1 MPEILDKIF
10 GEWQDSLKP
19 KHFEPVIENAGSVM
33 QVGDGVALVS
43 GLSDAFI
50 GEVVQFEAGLEG
62 FVLSLGSGFVGVVLL
77 GEDKDVREGDLVKRT
92 GRVLSVPFTPHLLGR
107 VIDPLGN
114 PVDGKPAPKTLKYIP
129 LESQAPS
136 VIDREPVHQPMQ
148 TGIKVIDALF
158 PIGRGQ
164 RELIIGDRQT
174 GKTAIAI
181 DAILNQKDENII
193 CIYVGIAQKSSTM
206 AGIIKTLREY
216 GALDY
221 TIVVATLADQPPA
234 TRYIAPYVGCSIGE
248 EFMRSGKHVLIIYDD
263 LSKHADSYRELALL
277 LRRPPGR
284 EAYPGD
290 IFYLHSRLLE
300 RAAKLH
306 SNLGGG
312 SLTAL
317 PIIETQAGDVSQYI
331 PTNLISITD
340 GQIYLE
346 KELFNEGIRPAVNV
360 GLSVSR
366 VGGNAQIPTMKKV
379 GGTLKLDLS
388 QYNDLKAF
396 AQFGAEL
403 DPVTQRKL
411 SRGERL
417 VELLKQPQYQP
428 MKVGEQVM
436 ILAAYSQGALDSL
449 PRSVV
454 PDFEKA
460 MVVEMRAARPD
471 LITQLSASP
480 KLTDNHKE
488 TIGELIDKTLPKMR
502 AKG

>member
-1 MPEILDKIF
+1 MSEFLEKIF
-10 GEWQDSLKP
+10 GNWQDQLQKL
-19 KHFEPVIENAGSVM
+19 EILPVIENAGLVST
-33 QVGDGVALVS
+33 VGDGVAQVR

-50 GEVVQFEAGLEG
+50 GEVLEFEGGIQG
-62 FVLSLGSGFVGVVLL
+62 FVLSLTPDSVGVVLL
-77 GEDKDVREGDLVKRT
+77 GEDKHVREGDRVSRT
-92 GRVLSVPFTPHLLGR
+92 GKVLSIPYCANLIGR
-107 VIDPLGN
+107 VIDPLGA
-114 PVDGKPAPKTLKYIP
+114 PIDGKPAPVPTKYLA
-129 LESQAPS
+129 LETKAPS

-181 DAILNQKDENII
+181 DAILNQKKENVI

-206 AGIIKTLREY
+206 AGIIKRLRDY
-216 GALDY
+216 DALDY

-234 TRYIAPYVGCSIGE
+234 TRYIAPYVGCAIGE
-248 EFMRSGKHVLIIYDD
+248 ELMKSGKHVLIIYDD
-263 LSKHADSYRELALL
+263 LSKHADAYRELALL

-306 SNLGGG
+306 RDHGGG

-346 KELFNEGIRPAVNV
+346 KELFHEGIRPAVNV

-366 VGGNAQIPTMKKV
+366 VGGNAQTPSMKKV

-403 DPVTQRKL
+403 DPVTQKKL

-428 MKVGEQVM
+428 MSVGEQIL
-436 ILAAYSQGALDSL
+436 ILAAYSLGSLDNI
-449 PRSVV
+449 PKNQV
-454 PDFEKA
+454 PEYEK
-460 MVVEMRAARPD
+460 MLVEETKRTRPD
-471 LITQLSASP
+471 LFTQLASSP
-480 KLTDNHKE
+480 KFTDQLKE
-488 TIGELIDKTLPKMR
+488 TITGLIKHLEGK
-502 AKG
+502 

>member
-1 MPEILDKIF
+1 MSELLEKIF
-10 GEWQDSLKP
+10 GNWQDQLQKL
-19 KHFEPVIENAGSVM
+19 EILPVIENAGLVST
-33 QVGDGVALVS
+33 VGDGVAQVR

-50 GEVVQFEAGLEG
+50 GEVLEFEGGIQG
-62 FVLSLGSGFVGVVLL
+62 FVLSLTPDSVGVVLL
-77 GEDKDVREGDLVKRT
+77 GEDKHVREGDRVSRT
-92 GRVLSVPFTPHLLGR
+92 GKVLSIPYSANLIGR
-107 VIDPLGN
+107 IIDPLGM
-114 PVDGKPAPKTLKYIP
+114 PIDGKPAPVPTKYLP
-129 LESQAPS
+129 LETKAPS

-181 DAILNQKDENII
+181 DAILNQKKENVV

-206 AGIIKTLREY
+206 AGIIKRLRDY
-216 GALDY
+216 DAMDY

-234 TRYIAPYVGCSIGE
+234 ARYIAPYVGCAIGE
-248 EFMRSGKHVLIIYDD
+248 ELMKSGKHVLIIYDD
-263 LSKHADSYRELALL
+263 LSKHADAYRELALL

-306 SNLGGG
+306 RDHGGG

-346 KELFNEGIRPAVNV
+346 KELFHEGIRPAVNV

-366 VGGNAQIPTMKKV
+366 VGGNAQTPSMKKV

-403 DPVTQRKL
+403 DPVTQKKL

-428 MKVGEQVM
+428 MSVGEQIL
-436 ILAAYSQGALDSL
+436 ILAAYSLGALDNL
-449 PRSVV
+449 PKNQVQ
-454 PDFEKA
+454 DYEK
-460 MVVEMRAARPD
+460 MLVEETKRTRPD
-471 LITQLSASP
+471 LFTQLASSP
-480 KLTDNHKE
+480 KFTDQLKE
-488 TIGELIDKTLPKMR
+488 TIAGLVKQLEGK
-502 AKG
+502 

>member
-1 MPEILDKIF
+1 MADTLDKVLGSWF
-10 GEWQDSLKP
+10 ESFQSKP
-19 KHFEPVIENAGSVM
+19 FEPALINAGSVKE
-33 QVGDGVALVS
+33 VGDGVALVA

-50 GEVVQFEAGLEG
+50 GEVLQFEGGIQG
-62 FVLSLGSGFVGVVLL
+62 FVLSLTPAYVGVVLL
-77 GEDKDVREGDLVKRT
+77 GEDKHVREGDRVTRS
-92 GRVLSVPFTPHLLGR
+92 GRVLSIPFAHGLLGR

-114 PVDGKPAPKTLKYIP
+114 PMDGKPVVPPSKYLP

-136 VIDREPVHQPMQ
+136 VIDREPVHQPIQ
-148 TGIKVIDALF
+148 TGLKVIDALF

-181 DAILNQKDENII
+181 DAILNQKDENVV
-193 CIYVGIAQKSSTM
+193 CIYVGIAQKSSTL
-206 AGIIKTLREY
+206 AGIVKTLREN

-221 TIVVATLADQPPA
+221 TIIVATLADQAPA
-234 TRYIAPYVGCSIGE
+234 TRYIAPYVGCAIGE
-248 EFMRSGKHVLIIYDD
+248 EFMKAGKHVLIIYDD

-306 SNLGGG
+306 ERLGGG

-346 KELFNEGIRPAVNV
+346 KELFHEGIRPAVNV

-403 DPVTQRKL
+403 DPITQRKL

-428 MKVGEQVM
+428 LSVGKQV
-436 ILAAYSQGALDSL
+436 LVLTAYSLGAFDSL
-449 PRSVV
+449 PKDKVRI
-454 PDFEKA
+454 FQQMLIEETMKTH
-460 MVVEMRAARPD
+460 PD
-471 LITQLSASP
+471 LLTQFAVSP
-480 KLTDNHKE
+480 KMTDQLKDDVARLVE
-488 TIGELIDKTLPKMR
+488 QTMEKFR
-502 AKG
+502 S